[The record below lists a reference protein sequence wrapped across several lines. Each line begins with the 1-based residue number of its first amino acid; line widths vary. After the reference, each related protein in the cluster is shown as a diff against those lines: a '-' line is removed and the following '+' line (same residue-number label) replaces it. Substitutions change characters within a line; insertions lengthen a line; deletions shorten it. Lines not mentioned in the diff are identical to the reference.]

1 MHRRFNHSGFTL
13 IELLIAIAIIAI
25 LTAFGTFAFQQALA
39 KARDAQRRNDLKQ
52 LQTALQAYYN
62 DYGSYPPTT
71 AAYLAT
77 LTITGCVASGS
88 TTGYYCGED
97 SHHGGRTSDYIPNL
111 APKYIRRLPN
121 DPRAGKDN
129 FTNSSACDQTRTG
142 YLYISDG
149 SEYKLMAHCT
159 PEQPLN
165 NPKDALYDPARAIN
179 DWAVYTDGAKD
190 W

>member
-1 MHRRFNHSGFTL
+1 MIETQYKSGFTL

-62 DYGSYPPTT
+62 DYGSYP
-71 AAYLAT
+71 
-77 LTITGCVASGS
+77 ITEGVPGCEDAGTSDW
-88 TTGYYCGED
+88 CGEP
-97 SHHGGRTSDYIPNL
+97 SAYGGQTSTYIKGL
-111 APKYIRRLPN
+111 TPKYIRRLPN
-121 DPRAGKDN
+121 DPKAGVARLDV
-129 FTNSSACDQTRTG
+129 SAICTTARTG
-142 YLYISDG
+142 YVYRSDG
-149 SEYKLMAHCT
+149 ADYKLVAHCT

-165 NPKDALYDPARAIN
+165 NPKDALYDPFRPNGA
-179 DWAVYTDGAKD
+179 WAVYTDGAKD